1 MADRLKVGMAGVG
14 GFGRTR
20 RQLMRETG
28 LFEIVAAYDISEE
41 ALACCRDEDGASPA
55 SSYEALLDT
64 PGIEAVIISTGGK
77 FHAEQAVAAAEKG
90 LHVFIEKPLASTP
103 DEVRAIIG
111 AGSRHGVVMGCG
123 HEDHRGNPVDRE
135 IKRLIESGEIG
146 KVAAF
151 EATTSHGGGFL
162 IKPGDWRGDPA
173 TNPGGMLFQCGVHKL
188 HELIYYF
195 GPVRRIR
202 AVMRY
207 DIHTTQTADVA
218 FCHVEFDSGL
228 VGTLNAY
235 HVAPCEHRL
244 AIYGTRTA
252 IRKDKRPWG
261 FAGVWVRSI
270 PEGYTGAAE
279 LESALEVAGEPDPAG
294 DVRSFYKAV
303 REGGV
308 PYPSALDGAC
318 AVAPVFAA
326 EESARTGGAWIDV
339 ERFS

>member
-20 RQLMRETG
+20 RQLMRDTG

-41 ALACCRDEDGASPA
+41 ALANCREEDGAEPA
-55 SSYEALLDT
+55 ASYKALLDT

-77 FHAEQAVAAAEKG
+77 FHAKQAIAAAEKG
-90 LHVFIEKPLASTP
+90 LHAFIEKPLAATP
-103 DEVRAIIG
+103 DEVRAILE
-111 AGSRHGVVMGCG
+111 AGRRHGVVMGCG
-123 HEDHRGNPVDRE
+123 HEDHRDNPVDRE

-151 EATTSHGGGFL
+151 EATTAHGGGFL
-162 IKPGDWRGDPA
+162 TKPGDWRGDPA

-218 FCHVEFDSGL
+218 FCQVEFDSGL
-228 VGTLNAY
+228 VGSLNAY
-235 HVAPCEHRL
+235 HVTPSEQRL
-244 AIYGTRTA
+244 VIYGTRTA
-252 IRKDKRPWG
+252 IRKDQRPWG

-270 PEGYTGAAE
+270 PEGYTGEAE
-279 LESALEVAGEPDPAG
+279 PESALEVGGEPDPSG
-294 DVRSFYKAV
+294 NVRSFYKAV

-339 ERFS
+339 QRFS